1 MLDVRIC
8 RMQLRRTVLEPLWI
22 IFLTYLPLLERK
34 REGKGITYFLGKPIT
49 LIYQGRDID

>member
-1 MLDVRIC
+1 M
-8 RMQLRRTVLEPLWI
+8 EPLWI